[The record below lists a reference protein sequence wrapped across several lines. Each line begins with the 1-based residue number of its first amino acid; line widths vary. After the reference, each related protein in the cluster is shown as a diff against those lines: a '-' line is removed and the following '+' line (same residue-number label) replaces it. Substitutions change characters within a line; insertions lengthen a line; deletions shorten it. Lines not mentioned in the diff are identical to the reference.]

1 MEYGASFEAIGV
13 ADLDHDNLTD
23 VFKGLSP
30 TLCIQ
35 NLLIL
40 ITSSVS
46 MIGVNAVILSSV
58 PIAKG
63 HVSKAANSIVQFG
76 SSGTRHVLGYVRAA
90 NVRKVIHTG
99 CFANVLHPDDSW
111 NPIVVTEDGR

>member
-1 MEYGASFEAIGV
+1 LEYGDGFEAIGI

-23 VFKGLSP
+23 VFKGLSL

-40 ITSSVS
+40 SSLF
-46 MIGVNAVILSSV
+46 MIDVDAVILSSV

-63 HVSKAANSIVQFG
+63 HVSKTANLIAQSG
-76 SSGTRHVLGYVRAA
+76 SSGTRHVLEYVRAA
-90 NVRKVIHTG
+90 NITKVIHTG
-99 CFANVLHPDDSW
+99 SFANVLNPDDSW
-111 NPIVVTEDGR
+111 NPIVVTEGGR